1 MIATRSP
8 TEIPAATNPFAVARI
23 STSNSC
29 AVIGCQPSPSGRE
42 IVIRSG
48 SVLARLA
55 MRSVRFPVVAAGI
68 MAGVETRFMAL
79 TLYGQD
85 WKREDSFQIIDSLRP
100 CPRKVLPR

>member
-8 TEIPAATNPFAVARI
+8 TAIPAATKPFAVARI
-23 STSNSC
+23 STSNSF
-29 AVIGCQPSPSGRE
+29 AVIGCHPSPSGRE

-48 SVLARLA
+48 SVLARSA

-79 TLYGQD
+79 TLYGRCQK
-85 WKREDSFQIIDSLRP
+85 WEDAFQIIDSLRP
-100 CPRKVLPR
+100 CLRKVLPR